1 MKRVILLAVG
11 LLCVFA
17 AAYAVPAKRGFYRY
31 VQPDGSIVAARLV
44 GDESGHYY
52 VSEDGC
58 PMLMDSLGTMCHAA
72 IVNGRLTAGAPVR
85 RWQPRC
91 DGKNFVRRLCQ
102 SIQCCGPGKTYTSG
116 RGRC

>member
-85 RWQPRC
+85 RS
-91 DGKNFVRRLCQ
+91 GKNVYIRPWQVLMPEEATACLRTV
-102 SIQCCGPGKTYTSG
+102 SD
-116 RGRC
+116 